1 MFLTITHSIAYF
13 RLNSD
18 TNVIVVNWEKL
29 AAAPWY
35 DAAAANTKPVG
46 QLVAFIYE
54 CSSV

>member
-1 MFLTITHSIAYF
+1 MILTITHFIAYF

-46 QLVAFIYE
+46 Q
-54 CSSV
+54 